1 MSELDQDLL
10 QKMVGRMTSDHA
22 AERAIAAAKFVEAL
36 ARAGLS
42 HEDIAITK
50 AAPRY
55 DRGAANPLAEA
66 QRYMRERAALLEE
79 MELENSARNFARVM
93 EALREENRLLKYEVA
108 VLSSFVS
115 LEVIRI
121 AKSRIE
127 IEQSRAR
134 DEKWKVKQGAMAKE
148 DRTYPSGPGGKP
160 GWIKAKV

>member
-1 MSELDQDLL
+1 MSILLVRVGGEGFEQLCLEGPGEAEDLW
-10 QKMVGRMTSDHA
+10 SA
-22 AERAIAAAKFVEAL
+22 AVTEGEI
-36 ARAGLS
+36 
-42 HEDIAITK
+42 
-50 AAPRY
+50 
-55 DRGAANPLAEA
+55 
-66 QRYMRERAALLEE
+66 
-79 MELENSARNFARVM
+79 M